1 PAPPEWLTA
10 GLSELKKDYPHDSF
24 EATMRYCAL
33 NEEGQPVPVPE
44 AGHAV
49 PQGVQF
55 FYLPRIR
62 CRDCIG
68 KLYTPGPETTV
79 TNFEVHLRNR
89 LHREKVDARVGKS
102 TGKVGGSAGGGGGG
116 GGGGAQTPA
125 GSS

>member
-1 PAPPEWLTA
+1 
-10 GLSELKKDYPHDSF
+10 
-24 EATMRYCAL
+24 MRYCAL
-33 NEEGQPVPVPE
+33 NDEGQPVPVPE
-44 AGHAV
+44 AGQPV

-68 KLYTPGPETTV
+68 KLYTPGPEMTV

-102 TGKVGGSAGGGGGG
+102 TGKVGGAAA
-116 GGGGAQTPA
+116 AQTSA